1 MMIKVDSKNNL
12 LYWNNRS
19 YRCAI
24 GKNGATMEK
33 IEGDGKTPLGQFPIL
48 EVYWRKDRADL
59 PKIQLPTRQILKS
72 TGWCDD
78 PEHAAYNFPVPL
90 PFSARHEVF
99 WREDGCYDIVVVIG
113 YNRNPTIR
121 GRGSAIFL
129 HCAKPD
135 FAGTEGC
142 VAIDKKDLLSILPEF
157 TPQTTIDIR

>member
-1 MMIKVDSKNNL
+1 MIKVDSKNNL

-24 GKNGATMEK
+24 GKNGATMDK
-33 IEGDGKTPLGQFPIL
+33 IEGDGKTPLGQFPL
-48 EVYWRKDRADL
+48 LQVYWRKDRLDL
-59 PKIQLPTRQILKS
+59 PNIQLPSAVIGKN

-78 PEHAAYNFPVPL
+78 PDNAAYNFPVIL
-90 PFSARHEVF
+90 PNEARHEIF

-121 GRGSAIFL
+121 GKGSAIFL
-129 HCAKPD
+129 HVAKPD

-142 VAIDKKDLLSILPEF
+142 VAIAQKDLLYILPEL
-157 TPQTTIDIR
+157 TKQTKIDIR